1 VRLYGDTLAVTRKQE
16 RSGRQ
21 REPRSR
27 GPLRRPGRLKR
38 SLRDARRLGSDGLP
52 LRNVQTAAS
61 VALRKFDQIDV
72 SANQPLAMLASTK
85 HARGRAGGGIRV

>member
-1 VRLYGDTLAVTRKQE
+1 
-16 RSGRQ
+16 
-21 REPRSR
+21 
-27 GPLRRPGRLKR
+27 
-38 SLRDARRLGSDGLP
+38 LP

-85 HARGRAGGGIRV
+85 HARGGAGGGIRV

>member
-1 VRLYGDTLAVTRKQE
+1 
-16 RSGRQ
+16 
-21 REPRSR
+21 
-27 GPLRRPGRLKR
+27 
-38 SLRDARRLGSDGLP
+38 

-85 HARGRAGGGIRV
+85 HARGGAGGGIRV